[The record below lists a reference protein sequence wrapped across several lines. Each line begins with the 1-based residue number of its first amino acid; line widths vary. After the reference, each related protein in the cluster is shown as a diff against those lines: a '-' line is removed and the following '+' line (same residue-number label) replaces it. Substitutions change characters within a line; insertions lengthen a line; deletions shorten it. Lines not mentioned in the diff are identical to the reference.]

1 MFKISFSN
9 IFIMDANFADLC
21 ENVNNFSKDGIF
33 ESDRLCGGYN
43 WVDRD
48 LGVILSGLPAWLSRC

>member
-21 ENVNNFSKDGIF
+21 ENVNNFSKDAIF
-33 ESDRLCGGYN
+33 ASDRMVAPKN
-43 WVDRD
+43 AERTVR
-48 LGVILSGLPAWLSRC
+48 LGNGQGKIKS